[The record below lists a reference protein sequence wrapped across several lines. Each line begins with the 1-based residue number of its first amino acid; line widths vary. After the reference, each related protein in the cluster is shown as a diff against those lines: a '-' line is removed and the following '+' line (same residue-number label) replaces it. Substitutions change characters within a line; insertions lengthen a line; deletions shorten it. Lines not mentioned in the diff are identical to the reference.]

1 MAEILITED
10 KASFGEMLK
19 SNLEDAGI
27 SVYLVRRGREAIQF
41 FRKEKVEIALLDLK
55 LPDIDGID
63 LLRELK
69 KFETDTTFIIMT
81 AYGTIERAV
90 EAMKLGADEFLT
102 KPFDIDDLIAKLTKI
117 LDERRL
123 FYENILLKDEA

>member
-90 EAMKLGADEFLT
+90 EAMKLGAD
-102 KPFDIDDLIAKLTKI
+102 
-117 LDERRL
+117 
-123 FYENILLKDEA
+123 